1 MTTPPPPV
9 ATSSADLT
17 KKQKEEIQQA
27 FTACDLDGSGYI
39 SPSDLK
45 IALRAMGFEPRK
57 NDVKKLF
64 ERFDVECKG
73 KLCFTSFMAAITY
86 KLGERDSKEEIL
98 KAFRLFDKD
107 NTGVIS
113 FDNLRT
119 VCNELGEG
127 LNDEEIR
134 EMIEEADVVD
144 FDGAVSEDEFTK
156 IMKKTSL
163 Y

>member
-1 MTTPPPPV
+1 MTSP
-9 ATSSADLT
+9 SADLT
-17 KKQKEEIQQA
+17 KKQKDEIQQA

-39 SPSDLK
+39 GPTDLK
-45 IALRAMGFEPRK
+45 IALRALGFEPRK

-64 ERFDVECKG
+64 ERFDIDSRG
-73 KLCFTSFMAAITY
+73 KICFTSFMEIITY

-98 KAFRLFDKD
+98 KAFRLFDKEGSGYI
-107 NTGVIS
+107 T
-113 FDNLRT
+113 FENLRQ
-119 VCNELGEG
+119 VSQELGEG

-134 EMIEEADVVD
+134 EMIAEADVVD
-144 FDGAVSEDEFTK
+144 FDGAVSEDEFQK